1 MKLLSR
7 ILVFLSFVLMAGFS
21 IHAGT
26 RQEANQS
33 ALIKPLPGPEHTC
46 YISPNHRRFDTE
58 TPASS
63 DAKKEKDKIFA
74 EETADESEKFSL
86 AKKLSDFVDL
96 SATLFALQSTE
107 QYTCHSRTRINSGQ
121 DFSYFSTDGHI
132 ALRVIRV

>member
-7 ILVFLSFVLMAGFS
+7 ILVFLSFVLMAGFG

-26 RQEANQS
+26 RQEANHF
-33 ALIKPLPGPEHTC
+33 ALIKSLPRPEHTC

-58 TPASS
+58 TPAQSGS
-63 DAKKEKDKIFA
+63 KKEKDKIFA
-74 EETADESEKFSL
+74 EQTEDESEKFSF

-96 SATLFALQSTE
+96 SATLFALQLND
-107 QYTCHSRTRINSGQ
+107 QYTFLSRTRINSGQ